1 MHKYDTVLKSL
12 LQGSQSS
19 LLQQIAGAKIR
30 NWLNVELPNVT
41 QLRVDL
47 LGRTPDR
54 RLVGFELQSFN
65 DPDLPIRMAE
75 YSLHVYRVYRQFPE
89 QYVVYVGNAKM
100 RMPSQL
106 VGQACQC
113 HYRLVDIRDFSEDAL
128 LNSPHPGD
136 QILAIL
142 AKHPNRL
149 KSIRRILA
157 KIATLEGAARRN
169 ALKELFIL
177 SGLRKLG
184 KEIRA
189 EVKRMPIL
197 EDITTHDLLGPVIR
211 KSRKE
216 GRQEGE
222 LALIRRMIDKRFG
235 AVPPSFEKRLTKLSL
250 AEIEA
255 LSLRLF
261 DAKNVE
267 DLFARRSKKSAPNR
281 KS

>member
-1 MHKYDTVLKSL
+1 
-12 LQGSQSS
+12 
-19 LLQQIAGAKIR
+19 
-30 NWLNVELPNVT
+30 
-41 QLRVDL
+41 
-47 LGRTPDR
+47 
-54 RLVGFELQSFN
+54 
-65 DPDLPIRMAE
+65 
-75 YSLHVYRVYRQFPE
+75 
-89 QYVVYVGNAKM
+89 VGNAKM
-100 RMPSQL
+100 RMPAHL
-106 VGQACQC
+106 VGPAFQC
-113 HYRLVDIRDFSEDAL
+113 HYKLIDIRDFSEDAL
-128 LNSPHPGD
+128 INSPYKGD

-157 KIATLEGAARRN
+157 KIATLEGGVRRS

-189 EVKRMPIL
+189 EVKQVPIL

-222 LALIRRMIDKRFG
+222 LALLRRLIDKRFG
-235 AVPPSFEKRLTKLSL
+235 AVSSSFEKRLTKLSL

-261 DAKNVE
+261 DAKSIE
-267 DLFARRSKKSAPNR
+267 DLFSRRNKTSASIKKS
-281 KS
+281 